1 MRDWGN
7 VILDV
12 IHICFCFVLRRNAN
26 AKLQPYVHYSTVD
39 DKNNIKSNPNPNDIN
54 EDVYNHLGENKNKY
68 VLHPVSRS
76 PNLSCTFADIAILLY
91 DTS

>member
-1 MRDWGN
+1 MCMRDWGN

-12 IHICFCFVLRRNAN
+12 INICFCFVLRRNAN

-54 EDVYNHLGENKNKY
+54 EDVYNHLGD
-68 VLHPVSRS
+68 VLLNHKTS
-76 PNLSCTFADIAILLY
+76 PDATGNIYGCVGQS
-91 DTS
+91 